1 MKDDNLTKRDQVLDE
16 EDERTVK
23 QIIDGFE
30 KIDQLNSVPT
40 PDLQWFQQN
49 VELEQKRIRRRQWK
63 DLITFISVAA
73 SVLSVV
79 IAIVYRQPILF
90 LYFQLVGIIL
100 LPLAFIKTRKRVGNE

>member
-1 MKDDNLTKRDQVLDE
+1 MKDDHSTKREQVLDT
-16 EDERTVK
+16 DEQTVK
-23 QIIDGFE
+23 QIVDGLD
-30 KIDQLNSVPT
+30 KIYQWNTVST

-49 VELEQKRIRRRQWK
+49 VELQQKRIRRRQWK

-73 SVLSVV
+73 IVLSVV

-100 LPLAFIKTRKRVGNE
+100 LPISIIKTRKRVGNE